1 MSVGAALYPNE
12 HYGLDLNY
20 AYSDVY
26 TSTNTCYQGVA
37 TVLPGGANV
46 PAAATQNGQ
55 LCPTPGHGTTLFM
68 GPAQDFMD
76 APTQFGS
83 AAIMLSPNPKF
94 RSNIGYNI
102 SSVNGSRLFS
112 DARDVNG
119 WLVSTYQ
126 SPFANIA
133 YTLHP
138 GLIWKA
144 QYNFYGYGEGGQS
157 GAPYCNKNT
166 TIPSGGPIPAGS
178 IVPCGTVPNT
188 ALSGPVW
195 GFTAPRNFHANNITL
210 GMHYAF

>member
-1 MSVGAALYPNE
+1 
-12 HYGLDLNY
+12 
-20 AYSDVY
+20 
-26 TSTNTCYQGVA
+26 
-37 TVLPGGANV
+37 
-46 PAAATQNGQ
+46 
-55 LCPTPGHGTTLFM
+55 
-68 GPAQDFMD
+68 
-76 APTQFGS
+76 
-83 AAIMLSPNPKF
+83 
-94 RSNIGYNI
+94 
-102 SSVNGSRLFS
+102 VNGTRFFS

-157 GAPYCNKNT
+157 GAQWCNNN
-166 TIPSGGPIPAGS
+166 PAIATSYALPTVPVVACGS
-178 IVPCGTVPNT
+178 VPNT

-195 GFTAPRNFHANNITL
+195 GYTAPRNFHANNITL